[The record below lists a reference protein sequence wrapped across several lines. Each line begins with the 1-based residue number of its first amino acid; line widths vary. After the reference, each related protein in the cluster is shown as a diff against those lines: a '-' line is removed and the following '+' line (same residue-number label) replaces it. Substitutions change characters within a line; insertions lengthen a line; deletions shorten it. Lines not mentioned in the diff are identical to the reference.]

1 MGSPAP
7 TGLIHE
13 YHPVAASPSHLGTA
27 DTHIESDALQ
37 STAPWPGDPQRSASA
52 CPSREAVSCFS
63 NHVQGL
69 QSADQRDV
77 PKAERGSRARIP
89 ARGSTFWRPSGTPR
103 SGLDDWEGGAH
114 TSGMPMSRL
123 GASVPPSTSRTL
135 PVTWEPAAA

>member
-37 STAPWPGDPQRSASA
+37 STAPWPGGPQRSASA

-69 QSADQRDV
+69 QPADQRDA
-77 PKAERGSRARIP
+77 PKAEQGSRS
-89 ARGSTFWRPSGTPR
+89 GSSEAIVTYWRHSGTPR
-103 SGLDDWEGGAH
+103 SGLDD
-114 TSGMPMSRL
+114 
-123 GASVPPSTSRTL
+123 
-135 PVTWEPAAA
+135 